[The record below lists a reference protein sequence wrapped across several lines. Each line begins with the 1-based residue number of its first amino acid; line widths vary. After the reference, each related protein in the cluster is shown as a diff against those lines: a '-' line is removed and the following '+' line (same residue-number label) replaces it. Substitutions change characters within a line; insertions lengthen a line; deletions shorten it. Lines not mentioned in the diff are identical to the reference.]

1 MNVRNEKTRLL
12 ILPCSK
18 RKKQLN
24 NVCSI
29 NLYDGPFYRILR
41 KYSLNNIDLMILSAK
56 YGLISS
62 NDLISYY
69 DQKMTR
75 NRAEEMAGEIAS
87 KIEKVVD
94 DNNYDEI
101 FINLGKNYMAAL
113 KESKILSSANA
124 IVASGEIGERLHQLK
139 TWLEL
144 NSDQETQ
151 RC

>member
-1 MNVRNEKTRLL
+1 
-12 ILPCSK
+12 
-18 RKKQLN
+18 
-24 NVCSI
+24 
-29 NLYDGPFYRILR
+29 
-41 KYSLNNIDLMILSAK
+41 MILSAK

-113 KESKILSSANA
+113 KESKILSSTNA